1 VRRFKFTIRVIA
13 SALVTFLVLTTSQV
27 LFAEEKYS
35 FEDSWV
41 SGSFGY
47 AGTKFSYHKHMNAYF
62 NTKIESMLKMNI
74 DDPNYSAPE
83 GDEEC
88 SDDNVSVYCVAMGA
102 LDRYYSYMSI
112 LDEIKGLF
120 TPWAFDFEARFL
132 NDLPL
137 IGHDV
142 TGLGNTS
149 ISDLLGLAGM
159 LNDAIT
165 RERQS
170 ALEAMELT
178 ISAYNE
184 LRLAYPMHKKYEEL
198 LVDLN
203 SYRDMVL
210 DIESRA
216 EWLPKKYIG
225 ATSKKGCD

>member
-1 VRRFKFTIRVIA
+1 
-13 SALVTFLVLTTSQV
+13 LVTFLILSTSQA

-62 NTKIESMLKMNI
+62 NEKIKSMIKMDM
-74 DDPNYSAPE
+74 DDPNYSPPNGE
-83 GDEEC
+83 EEC
-88 SDDNVSVYCVAMGA
+88 SEDNVSTYCVSMGA
-102 LDRYYSYMSI
+102 LDRYYSYMDI

-120 TPWAFDFEARFL
+120 TPWAFDFEARFI

-137 IGHDV
+137 LGGGT
-142 TGLGNTS
+142 TGLGQTS
-149 ISDLLGLAGM
+149 VSDLLGLAGM
-159 LNDAIT
+159 LNDAIR

-198 LVDLN
+198 LTDLH
-203 SYRDMVL
+203 SYKDMVL
-210 DIESRA
+210 DVESRA